1 MSQLLLVL
9 GIIGLIFLYVL
20 YKKNKKKVKEDR
32 GEMVKCQTCGVNIP
46 KSQALASGNNWFCSE
61 EHVN

>member
-1 MSQLLLVL
+1 MSQLFLIL

-20 YKKNKKKVKEDR
+20 YKKNNQQVKKDKE
-32 GEMVKCQTCGVNIP
+32 EMVKCQTCGVNIP
-46 KSQALASGNNWFCSE
+46 KSQALASGNNWFCSK

>member
-1 MSQLLLVL
+1 MSQLLLIL

-20 YKKNKKKVKEDR
+20 YKKNNQQVKKDKE
-32 GEMVKCQTCGVNIP
+32 EMVKCQTCGVNVP
-46 KSQALASGNNWFCSE
+46 KSQALTSGNNWFCSK